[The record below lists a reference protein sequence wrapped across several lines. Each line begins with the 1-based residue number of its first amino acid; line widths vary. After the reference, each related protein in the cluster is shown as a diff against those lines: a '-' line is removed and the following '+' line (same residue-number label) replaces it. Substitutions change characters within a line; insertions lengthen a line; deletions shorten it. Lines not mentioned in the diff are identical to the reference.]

1 MRAPGEWSPSFM
13 AFSPGCVNC
22 GVPLG
27 MERRQVP
34 PTRSHSPSIE
44 REGQVIYSAAFHHES
59 GRLKVT
65 LDLAGLESLS
75 VLTPSETDATSLRGT
90 FGDEPF
96 NCVRVRPAGQCGA
109 GYPAFQGANPVDLND
124 LLRFALVSRVWAH
137 PALPRV
143 LGWRWRLS
151 RSRWAGLNPDSAGD
165 KQPAVVFI

>member
-75 VLTPSETDATSLRGT
+75 ERDRCSISPLWGLSGTSRVNGIACVCWARPDNTRGVPL
-90 FGDEPF
+90 FWGENPLDWSSLLPF
-96 NCVRVRPAGQCGA
+96 S
-109 GYPAFQGANPVDLND
+109 
-124 LLRFALVSRVWAH
+124 LVSCVWAH

-143 LGWRWRLS
+143 ALEVSLGM
-151 RSRWAGLNPDSAGD
+151 GGTPGSAGN
-165 KQPAVVFI
+165 KQPIVVSI